1 VFDIVIAG
9 AGPAGLAAGYYSAF
23 FGLRTLLLEAG
34 KRTGGRMLKARRMG
48 NYLGLPEEIA
58 GRELAERMTTQ
69 AKGAGAELHTS
80 EKVVGVSCSRE
91 IVVET
96 DRDVYCSNALILAT
110 GAGMKGLGLD
120 GETWIGDGISY
131 CYQCDAYMME
141 DMDLIVIGDTE
152 RAVDEALCLSRIG
165 NEVRLVN
172 HANKIWIGAKEKD
185 ELRKNGVELVE
196 GFVGKAVSGKPPQM
210 QLILRSARN
219 SSTKKLEANLVCVV
233 SPSAPFISVL
243 QKAGIATHPAGCI
256 AVDQFGRTNIKG
268 IFAAGSCAST
278 TKDIVPVCVGDGTMV
293 AVHTCLYVKNEKR

>member
-1 VFDIVIAG
+1 MFDIVVAG

-34 KRTGGRMLKARRMG
+34 KTTGGRMLKARRMG

-58 GRELAERMTTQ
+58 GKELAERMTTQ
-69 AKGAGAELHTS
+69 AKRAGAELHTS
-80 EKVVGVSCSRE
+80 ENVVDVSCSRE

-96 DRDVYCSNALILAT
+96 DRDVHCSKALILAT

-131 CYQCDAYMME
+131 CCQCNASVMVG
-141 DMDLIVIGDTE
+141 MDLIVIGDTK
-152 RAVDEALCLSRIG
+152 RAVDEAIRLSKTGNDVKMVNHGDKIRIG
-165 NEVRLVN
+165 AE
-172 HANKIWIGAKEKD
+172 EKD

-196 GFVGKAVSGKPPQM
+196 GFAGKAVKGKPPQM

-219 SSTKKLEANLVCVV
+219 SSTKKLIANLVCVV
-233 SPSAPFISVL
+233 SPSTPFIPVL

-256 AVDQFGRTNIKG
+256 AVDQFGRTDIKG

-278 TKDIVPVCVGDGTMV
+278 TKDIVPACVGDGTMV
-293 AVHTCLYVKNEKR
+293 AAYACLYVKNQT